1 MKRIT
6 ESTSNYRD
14 IEKMSVH
21 EVLSNINK
29 EDQTVALAVEAC
41 IPMIEPLV
49 KIIAEKIADGGRLF
63 YMGAGTS
70 GRLGVLDASE
80 CPPTFGVAQGV
91 VVGLIAGGDSALR
104 YPIEAAE
111 DSLENGW
118 QDLLAYN
125 TSDKDVVV
133 GIAASGTTPY
143 VIEALRMCQTNN
155 ILTACI
161 TCNPDSP
168 LSQVTDYEIVAIVGP
183 EFVTGSTRMKSGTAQ
198 KLILNM
204 ISTSVMILLG
214 RVEDN
219 KMVNMQL
226 TNEKLIDRG
235 TLMLME
241 KSGLTDYDEARLLLE
256 KYGSVKKVMEEI
268 ESREETRVE
277 NRESKVSNRENRE
290 NRNGK

>member
-1 MKRIT
+1 MMSIINILKMKRIT

-49 KIIAEKIADGGRLF
+49 KIIAEKITDGGRLF

-111 DSLENGW
+111 DSLEKGW

-125 TSDKDVVV
+125 ISDKDVVV

-161 TCNPDSP
+161 TCNPNSP
-168 LSQVTDYEIVAIVGP
+168 LAQVSDYEIVAIVGP

-256 KYGSVKKVMEEI
+256 KYGSVKKAL
-268 ESREETRVE
+268 
-277 NRESKVSNRENRE
+277 
-290 NRNGK
+290 GKS